1 MIYHDLHGKLRGS
14 NVCEIRESLSNC
26 QRQFYGKLTL
36 AAATLFSAE
45 TPSSSTRALAAV
57 AALCSLYETSPA
69 CKALISALFAVAF
82 SALKPS
88 VTTCNSNESKINKCP
103 CYSKIG

>member
-1 MIYHDLHGKLRGS
+1 MYEDSADIHQ
-14 NVCEIRESLSNC
+14 NVIES
-26 QRQFYGKLTL
+26 FTGELTL

-57 AALCSLYETSPA
+57 AALCSLYETSPV

-82 SALKPS
+82 SALNPS
-88 VTTCNSNESKINKCP
+88 VTT
-103 CYSKIG
+103 